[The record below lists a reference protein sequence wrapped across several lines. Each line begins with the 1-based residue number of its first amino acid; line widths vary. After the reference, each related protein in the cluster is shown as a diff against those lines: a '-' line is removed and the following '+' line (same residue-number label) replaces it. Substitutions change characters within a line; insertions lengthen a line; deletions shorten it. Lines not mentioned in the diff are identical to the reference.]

1 MSLSSIVR
9 EYMKKMLAEAG
20 KGMKVLLVDSD
31 TMAIVSSVYT
41 QSEILAQEVFLVEM
55 LDAADNGEPSQE
67 SLQHM
72 KAVCFIRPTAEN
84 FSLLKRAFHTPKYG
98 EYIVFFSNIVRDAYL
113 HELAEADEHEIVKG
127 VHEYYADYVPLDPSH
142 FTLSVPEPY
151 YCFFPP
157 TLAPQA
163 IRRVKDRVVQGLAS
177 VMLSMKRRPMIRYQ
191 RSSEHARSIGLDMW
205 RLMYEQEAGLFDF
218 RRQKW
223 SDTVLLVVDRLD
235 DAVTPLLTQ
244 WTYQAMVHE
253 LIGMQNH
260 RVDLR
265 QLTGR
270 ASTDQGEVVLS
281 HEQDKFYA
289 AHMYDNYGDL
299 GQAIKGLVDDFQKVS
314 KSNTNIASIEDMQK
328 FVENYPEFRSKSG
341 HVSKHVTVLSEL
353 NRIIDRRRLM
363 TVSAHEQELACSSS
377 LTTHAA
383 ETLALLE
390 DHLVEADEKL
400 RLVLL
405 FALRYQQEGMRQLA
419 ELVDRLG
426 QCGVPRNRLALVD
439 GVLRI
444 AGAAQR
450 TGDLFGTK
458 TFSARAS
465 KMVSSLKGVD
475 NVYTQHQPL
484 LMQTLENLSK
494 GKLREADYPTV
505 GSSASAVGS
514 KERPLEVIVFVVGG
528 TTYEEARAVAL
539 HNATVAKDGGMKVIL
554 GGTCVHNSNSFM
566 EHVTE
571 YLKASGQIR

>member
-1 MSLSSIVR
+1 MSISTIIR
-9 EYMKKMLAEAG
+9 EYVKKMLAEAG
-20 KGMKVLLVDSD
+20 KGMKVLLVDTD

-41 QSEILAQEVFLVEM
+41 QSEILAEEVFLVEM
-55 LDAADNGEPSQE
+55 LDAPETAPETSQE
-67 SLQHM
+67 SLLHM
-72 KAVCFIRPTAEN
+72 KAVCYVRPTADN
-84 FSLLKRAFHTPKYG
+84 FSLLKQHLQTPKYG
-98 EYIVFFSNIVRDAYL
+98 EYLVFFSNIVRDAYL
-113 HELAEADEHEIVKG
+113 NELAEADENEIVKQ
-127 VHEYYADYVPLDPSH
+127 VQEYYADYIPLDPSH
-142 FTLSVPEPY
+142 FTLNVQEPY

-177 VMLSMKRRPMIRYQ
+177 VMLSMKRRPLIRYQ
-191 RSSEHARSIGLDMW
+191 RSSEHARSISMDMW
-205 RLMYEQEAGLFDF
+205 RLMYEQEASLFDF
-218 RRQKW
+218 RRTKW
-223 SDTVLLVVDRLD
+223 SDTVLLIVDRLD
-235 DAVTPLLTQ
+235 DPVTPLLTQ

-253 LIGMQNH
+253 LIGLQNH

-270 ASTDQGEVVLS
+270 ASKDQGEVVLS

-299 GQAIKGLVDDFQKVS
+299 GQAVKGLVDDFQKVS
-314 KSNTNIASIEDMQK
+314 KSNTSIGSIEDMQK

-353 NRIIDRRRLM
+353 NRIIDHRRLM
-363 TVSAHEQELACSSS
+363 TASAHEQELACTSNMS
-377 LTTHAA
+377 THFA
-383 ETLALLE
+383 EVMGILE
-390 DHLVEADEKL
+390 DHQVEADEKM

-405 FALRYQQEGMRQLA
+405 FAIRYQAEGMRQLA

-426 QCGVPRNRLALVD
+426 AQGVPRARLAIVD
-439 GVLRI
+439 GILRI

-494 GKLREADYPTV
+494 AKLKEVDYPTV
-505 GSSASAVGS
+505 GTASLA
-514 KERPLEVIVFVVGG
+514 KERPIEVVVFVVGG

-539 HNATVAKDGGMKVIL
+539 HNQQVAKDGGMKVIL
-554 GGTCVHNSNSFM
+554 GGTCVHNSTSFM
-566 EHVTE
+566 DHISE
-571 YLKASGQIR
+571 YLKASGQIRR